1 MVFLKPS
8 VLRVQMHAN
17 KAKILSPGYLH
28 NAHYQS
34 LLWEERK
41 AQVLE
46 DVEDFPPA
54 EWSVTEEDWMKEL
67 LQEEA
72 AAKEL
77 NGMSDDHEG
86 GNNIP
91 PDFDDEIEKVENHGS
106 QLHEEK
112 LEIKQVKSEKSS
124 RAVQENSSNESEN
137 QTCPACNKILKNV
150 IQHINRSKKCQA
162 KISEKELEN
171 FRITQ
176 KERKKTKNRE
186 KNAKFRAK
194 QNEEERKSQN
204 REDKANS
211 RKRKEDDER
220 KSQNKKDVENFRKRK
235 LDTENG
241 EDTKRRKSEQNE
253 QKGRSRQD

>member
-1 MVFLKPS
+1 MNNSEDGSPCEL
-8 VLRVQMHAN
+8 
-17 KAKILSPGYLH
+17 ILGYLH

-72 AAKEL
+72 AATEL

-186 KNAKFRAK
+186 KMLNLGPNKMKRSEKVKIGKTK
-194 QNEEERKSQN
+194 QIVGKEKKMMREKVRTRKML
-204 REDKANS
+204 KILG
-211 RKRKEDDER
+211 KE
-220 KSQNKKDVENFRKRK
+220 S
-235 LDTENG
+235 
-241 EDTKRRKSEQNE
+241 
-253 QKGRSRQD
+253 